1 MLKLII
7 PMIFVPLISLTKP
20 NNAWTTTTFSLFL
33 LALLSITITPSN
45 LHQFVLSHP
54 SLLRDSLAIPLTT
67 LTLWISALMV
77 LARFRFL
84 SNKDQPATFVFLVS
98 SLAIRLIIFFLT
110 ANTIIFYIAFE
121 ASLIPTIFLI
131 LMWGAQ
137 PERLQASLY
146 LILYTVTASLPLFA
160 SLLLSLHKN
169 GTTQIFLSLW
179 STPANQH
186 LLTLW
191 WLATIIAFL
200 VKIPIYSLHLWLP
213 KAHVEAPLAGSIIL
227 AAILLKLG
235 SYGLIRLS
243 SIYPYLRMSI
253 LAPVVSLCLI
263 GACITSAICL
273 RQTDLKALIAY
284 SSIGHMGLVTAA
296 ILSSSKWGW
305 EGALVIMLAHGLSSS
320 AIFSIANSSYEIT
333 HTRSLYLTKGLLA
346 LFPATTLWW
355 FLACAANISAP
366 PSINL
371 FGEILLLPPIISVS
385 LILIPTIILSTLLSG
400 TYSLM
405 LFSRTQHGHPS
416 NFTNPLLTATPRNHL
431 LIFLHTGPLFSAIL
445 IPNFISLWL

>member
-7 PMIFVPLISLTKP
+7 PMIFIPLISITKT
-20 NNAWTTTTFSLFL
+20 NNAWTVITLSLFL
-33 LALLSITITPSN
+33 LTFLSMTRIPPN

-54 SLLRDSLAIPLTT
+54 GLLRDSLAIPLTT
-67 LTLWISALMV
+67 LTLWISALII

-84 SNKDQPATFVFLVS
+84 SNKDQPATFIFLVS
-98 SLAIRLIIFFLT
+98 SLATRLVIFFLT
-110 ANTIIFYIAFE
+110 TNTIVFYIAFE
-121 ASLIPTIFLI
+121 ASLIPTMFLI
-131 LMWGAQ
+131 LIWGAQ

-146 LILYTVTASLPLFA
+146 LMLYTVTASLPLFA
-160 SLLLSLHKN
+160 SLLLSLYKN
-169 GTTQIFLSLW
+169 GSSQIFLSLW

-191 WLATIIAFL
+191 WLITIIAFL

-235 SYGLIRLS
+235 SYGLIRLRAM
-243 SIYPYLRMSI
+243 YPYLRISI
-253 LAPVVSLCLI
+253 LVPVVSLCLI

-296 ILSSSKWGW
+296 VLSSSKWGW

-320 AIFSIANSSYEIT
+320 AIFSIANSSYEVT
-333 HTRSLYLTKGLLA
+333 HTRSLFLTKGLLA

-400 TYSLM
+400 AYSLI

-416 NFTNPLLTATPRNHL
+416 NFTNPLLTSTPRNHL
-431 LIFLHTGPLFSAIL
+431 LIFLHTGPLFSTIL
-445 IPNFISLWL
+445 VPNFISLWL